1 MLVAALVMLTGM
13 VMASMDVI
21 GTISRRERTF
31 VYGADTKNC
40 ELTKAATSEL
50 DPAPSWLL
58 SLHNP
63 IGGLVHIDMVSLV
76 CDAALS

>member
-1 MLVAALVMLTGM
+1 MLVAALAKLIGILV
-13 VMASMDVI
+13 VSMDAI
-21 GTISRRERTF
+21 GTISRRGRTF